1 MNRPS
6 SICAGAPVTP
16 RASLGACERKLNHGE
31 TRAPR
36 VVLSLCFALLSASG
50 WVWSQA
56 GSRDSLTEAEEAAR
70 AGKFD
75 VAAIGYRKLLEAEPQ
90 SAELW
95 SNLAAVEAMGGHCER
110 ALPAADRARSLNPGL
125 FTPWYLAGSCELR
138 FHHDEKALADL
149 ARAVAINS
157 RDANAWYLR
166 AQAAGNLERLGEAF
180 RAVLRGLTLD
190 PARPDGYY
198 QAGKVALDLA
208 AKCYDR
214 VVAAPARSPYRHQL
228 EGDRNT
234 AQGLLDAGIEE
245 YRKALDLTPQD
256 PAVHF
261 ALADAYLQSGKL
273 PEAETEL
280 RECLKLAGAGVAT
293 ATQAPRTAWIEE
305 RLALVLTREN
315 RAGAARQILASL
327 RLEQFQA
334 PEEFEDFVACAYLLG
349 QGSATGAA
357 LTLAIELFPGDIE
370 LGRWKTRLAQVPA
383 SSPSGASPSPAT
395 NSPIRIGLRL
405 RFLVIST
412 PGTGGALAKLFSQP
426 GEYREFRAAFLRN
439 DALASA
445 RIVSSKLDRLPAE
458 PAQADM
464 LGGLLQWLAY
474 RFYER
479 LATAY
484 PESEAA
490 QKLAAE
496 NLSAA
501 GEQDKALEIYQA
513 LLDRNGPSP
522 ELLRAIAEIHWTEH
536 KWDDALKVLG
546 SLSKLDPRD
555 PTTLVNLG
563 RIYAYQQDL
572 ENARRCF
579 ERAAEAGPAM
589 FEAHLGLGETLRR
602 LGNEEGALREFK
614 IASRIEPRNPR
625 PHYALSQVY
634 RKRDN
639 KDLAA
644 QEMAAFERLQAQASL
659 EKTRTNRLLVPLD

>member
-1 MNRPS
+1 MNRPF
-6 SICAGAPVTP
+6 SIHPTP
-16 RASLGACERKLNHGE
+16 GSGEFPTTRVNH
-31 TRAPR
+31 RDVVRPR
-36 VVLSLCFALLSASG
+36 VVLSFSVALLLAPG

-70 AGKFD
+70 AGKFAL
-75 VAAIGYRKLLEAEPQ
+75 AAIEYRRLLEAQPQ

-110 ALPAADRARSLNPGL
+110 ALPALDRARSLNPRL
-125 FTPWYLAGSCELR
+125 FTPWYLAGSCELQ
-138 FHHDEKALADL
+138 FHRDEKALADFD
-149 ARAVAINS
+149 RAVAINS
-157 RDANAWYLR
+157 RDANTWYLR
-166 AQAAGNLERLGEAF
+166 AQAAANLDHLGEAF

-190 PARPDGYY
+190 PARPEGYY
-198 QAGKVALDLA
+198 QAGKSALDLA
-208 AKCYDR
+208 AKCYDN
-214 VVAAPARSPYRHQL
+214 VMAAPATSPYRHQL

-234 AQGLLDAGIEE
+234 GQGVLDAGIEE
-245 YRKALDLTPQD
+245 YGKALELAPQD

-261 ALADAYLQSGKL
+261 ALADAYFQGGKL
-273 PEAETEL
+273 PEAEAEL
-280 RECLKLAGAGVAT
+280 RECLKLARAGAAT
-293 ATQAPRTAWIEE
+293 TTQAPRTAWIEA
-305 RLALVLTREN
+305 RLALVLARES
-315 RAGAARQILASL
+315 RAEEARRILASL
-327 RLEQFQA
+327 QPEQFQA
-334 PEEFEDFVACAYLLG
+334 PEEFEDFLASADLLG
-349 QGSATGAA
+349 QGSATAEVLSQA
-357 LTLAIELFPGDIE
+357 LERFPGDLE
-370 LGRWKTRLAQVPA
+370 LGQWKTRLAQAPA
-383 SSPSGASPSPAT
+383 ASASGASPSAKT
-395 NSPIRIGLRL
+395 NSAPRIALRL
-405 RFLVIST
+405 RFLALSA
-412 PGTGGALAKLFSQP
+412 PETGGVLEELFSHP
-426 GEYREFRAAFLRN
+426 REYREFRAAFLRN

-445 RIVSSKLDRLPAE
+445 RIIYAKLDRLPAE

-464 LGGLLQWLAY
+464 LGSLLQWLSY

-513 LLDRNGPSP
+513 MLDRNGQSP
-522 ELLRAIAEIHWTEH
+522 ELLRAIAETYWTEH
-536 KWDDALKVLG
+536 KWDDALKVLQ
-546 SLSKLDPRD
+546 SLNKLDPRD
-555 PTTLVNLG
+555 PATLVNLG
-563 RIYAYQQDL
+563 RIYAYKQDL

-639 KDLAA
+639 RDLAA
-644 QEMAAFERLQAQASL
+644 QEMATFERLEAQAAL
-659 EKTRTNRLLVPLD
+659 EKTRTNRLLVPID

>member
-1 MNRPS
+1 MT
-6 SICAGAPVTP
+6 ALD
-16 RASLGACERKLNHGE
+16 RAFERMRARA
-31 TRAPR
+31 RAPR
-36 VVLSLCFALLSASG
+36 VVVSLLFGLLLAPDR
-50 WVWSQA
+50 VWSQV
-56 GSRDSLTEAEEAAR
+56 GGRDSSTQAEAAAR

-75 VAAIGYRKLLEAEPQ
+75 LAAIEYRKLLEAQPH

-95 SNLAAVEAMGGHCER
+95 SNLAAVEAMGEHCER
-110 ALPAADRARSLNPGL
+110 ALRAAGRARSLNPRL
-125 FTPWYLAGSCELR
+125 FTPWYVAGSCELQ
-138 FHHDEKALADL
+138 FHHDERALADL
-149 ARAVAINS
+149 DRAVATNS

-166 AQAAGNLERLGEAF
+166 AQAAANLDRLGEAF

-198 QAGKVALDLA
+198 QAGKFALDLA
-208 AKCYDR
+208 ARCYDR
-214 VVAAPARSPYRHQL
+214 VVAAPATSPYRHQL

-245 YRKALDLTPQD
+245 YRKAVELAPQD

-261 ALADAYLQSGKL
+261 VLGDAYLQNGKL
-273 PEAETEL
+273 PEADAEL
-280 RECLKLAGAGVAT
+280 RECLKLAGAGAAIAT
-293 ATQAPRTAWIEE
+293 PAPRTAWIKA
-305 RLALVLTREN
+305 RLALVLTRQN
-315 RAGAARQILASL
+315 RPEAARRILAAL
-327 RLEQFQA
+327 RPEQFQA

-357 LTLAIELFPGDIE
+357 LNLALERFPGDAE
-370 LGRWKTRLAQVPA
+370 LGQWKTRLAQAPA
-383 SSPSGASPSPAT
+383 ASASGASPSRAT
-395 NSPIRIGLRL
+395 SSPIRIALRL
-405 RFLVIST
+405 RFLAIST
-412 PGTGGALAKLFSQP
+412 PETGGVLTKLFSQP

-445 RIVSSKLDRLPAE
+445 TTVSSKLDRLPAE

-464 LGGLLQWLAY
+464 LGSLLQWLSY

-490 QKLAAE
+490 EKLAAE

-513 LLDRNGPSP
+513 MLDRNGRSP
-522 ELLRAIAEIHWTEH
+522 ELLRAMAEIYWTGH
-536 KWDDALKVLG
+536 KWDDALKVLE
-546 SLSKLDPRD
+546 SLNKLDPRD
-555 PTTLVNLG
+555 PATLVNLG
-563 RIYAYQQDL
+563 RIYAYKQDL
-572 ENARRCF
+572 ENARRYF
-579 ERAAEAGPAM
+579 ERATEAGPAM
-589 FEAHLGLGETLRR
+589 FEAHLGLGETLRQ

-659 EKTRTNRLLVPLD
+659 EKTRANRLLVPLD